1 MEQTKTSY
9 QVSFYYTLLT
19 SILIVATVIDVFLE
33 LKIISILGI
42 EFTTGAFI
50 FPLVYIAD
58 DCISEIYGYKRAIQ
72 TMWLTLCINTM
83 SVLIFQLACWIPS
96 VEYWKL
102 NTAFNNIFSMAPRL
116 YCASVLSIIVGSVL
130 NSTVLTKMKV
140 MSSGKYFKLRAIL
153 SSMIGRIFEISTF
166 FILSYAGYYEFNVI
180 GTLILN
186 TWLLGIL
193 YELIILPFTERIVTY
208 IKNKEGIDY
217 FDTNTNYN
225 PLLVFNK

>member
-1 MEQTKTSY
+1 
-9 QVSFYYTLLT
+9 
-19 SILIVATVIDVFLE
+19 
-33 LKIISILGI
+33 
-42 EFTTGAFI
+42 
-50 FPLVYIAD
+50 
-58 DCISEIYGYKRAIQ
+58 
-72 TMWLTLCINTM
+72 
-83 SVLIFQLACWIPS
+83 
-96 VEYWKL
+96 
-102 NTAFNNIFSMAPRL
+102 
-116 YCASVLSIIVGSVL
+116 
-130 NSTVLTKMKV
+130 
-140 MSSGKYFKLRAIL
+140 
-153 SSMIGRIFEISTF
+153 MIGRIFEISTF